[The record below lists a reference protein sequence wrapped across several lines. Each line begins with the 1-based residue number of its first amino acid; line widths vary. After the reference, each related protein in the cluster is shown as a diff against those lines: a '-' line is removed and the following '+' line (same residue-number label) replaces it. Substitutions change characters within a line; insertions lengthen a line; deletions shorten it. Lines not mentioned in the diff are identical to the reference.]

1 MVSNHTLLSALAD
14 RGFKHEDKLLHVFAG
29 GSQLH
34 GAMLPGKMDLDV
46 YGVFIETPLMALG
59 LDREEHFVTS
69 TSDEGSK
76 NTAVDVDY
84 QLYTLRKWATLAAK
98 GNPTVLG
105 YLFAPST
112 LPGVWKDMILPQRH
126 LFLASSHAK
135 GFLGMGRNQL
145 HRLQGIKG
153 VGKHGQRDDAKGYDT
168 KAAMHMIRMMHECL
182 EFLEEGTITYPRP
195 EVQMLLNIRNGEWTQ
210 TEAEHE
216 FIKLEKLVLEAEAI
230 SVLRRHVD
238 RSAISDLI
246 TKAYLEHWAVQGQLG
261 QVQSCIPVGW

>member
-1 MVSNHTLLSALAD
+1 MVTNDILLSALAD

-46 YGVFIETPLMALG
+46 YGVFIESPVMALG

-69 TSDEGSK
+69 TSDQTSK
-76 NTAVDVDY
+76 NTSADVDY

-105 YLFAPST
+105 YLFAPT
-112 LPGVWKDMILPQRH
+112 TIEGVWKEVILPNRH

-145 HRLQGIKG
+145 HRLQGLKG
-153 VGKHGQRDDAKGYDT
+153 AGKHGQRDDSKGYDT
-168 KAAMHMIRMMHECL
+168 KAAMHMIRMMSECL
-182 EFLEEGTITYPRP
+182 EFLETGIITYPRP
-195 EVQMLLNIRNGEWTQ
+195 DVDLLLSIRQGEFTQ
-210 TEAEHE
+210 TYVEQLFCQLELQVLRAEVE
-216 FIKLEKLVLEAEAI
+216 SNLPRYVDRVAI
-230 SVLRRHVD
+230 SK
-238 RSAISDLI
+238 LI
-246 TKAYLEHWAVQGQLG
+246 TEAYLKHWKLG
-261 QVQSCIPVGW
+261 A